1 MSLAKI
7 IGAIIAIPTIVIIII
22 YWWVEGEVVSAI
34 LDAFGVHPLIIALLI
49 IVGLII
55 LIKIILDIIQ

>member
-7 IGAIIAIPTIVIIII
+7 IGAIITIPTIVIIII
-22 YWWVEGEVVSAI
+22 NWWIEGEIVSAI
-34 LDAFGVHPLIIALLI
+34 LDAFSVHPFIITLLS

-55 LIKIILDIIQ
+55 LIKIILDIIN